1 MILRLVQ
8 KYMVESPWHFI
19 LAIALCSLG
28 VASVIS
34 ILWLQDTLEAHAT
47 RQAQGID
54 LVVGAKG
61 SGLQNTLAA
70 IYHADIANG
79 NIPLAA
85 VDQLAKNPMIARTEP
100 ISLGDSVG
108 GARIVGARNSFFELY
123 EAKPAQGSLPQQP
136 LDAVLGANA
145 AKKLKLAIGD
155 RFVGSHGLAEGG
167 DAHDTHPYTVVG
179 LLAPTGRVIDEL
191 VVTPLESVWIAHE
204 GHTASTEPEV
214 TFALLSLKSPVA
226 MATLPRQINSQTNLH
241 ASSPAAESARLLANF
256 GWVAA
261 IVKAFATALLASAMI
276 ATFAALSQALERRQ
290 TDIALMRAMG
300 VPRARIAL
308 LLITETSI
316 IVAIAS
322 MVAIALVAAAAT
334 WLTRSALP
342 GMQLDW
348 ADGGVIALT
357 SVCVAL
363 LLALVASL
371 PTIRRAYR
379 IDVAAQLSR
388 T

>member
-1 MILRLVQ
+1 MMFRLVR

-28 VASVIS
+28 IASAIS
-34 ILWLQDTLEAHAT
+34 IVWLQETLQAHAA
-47 RQAQGID
+47 RQAKGID
-54 LVVGAKG
+54 LVIGAKG

-70 IYHADIANG
+70 VYHADVPNG
-79 NIPLAA
+79 NIPLAT
-85 VDQLAKNPMIARTEP
+85 VETLAKHPMIARIEP
-100 ISLGDSVG
+100 LSLGDSVG
-108 GARIVGARNSFFELY
+108 GARIVGAKNSLFEFY
-123 EAKPAQGSLPQQP
+123 EATAASGTLPQQP

-145 AKKLKLAIGD
+145 AKKIKLAIGD
-155 RFVGSHGLAEGG
+155 RFVGAHGLAEGG
-167 DAHDTHPYTVVG
+167 ETHDTHPYTVVG
-179 LLAPTGRVIDEL
+179 ILAPTGRVIDEL

-214 TFALLSLKSPVA
+214 TFALIALKSPVA
-226 MATLPRQINSQTNLH
+226 MATLPRYINSQTNLH
-241 ASSPAAESARLLANF
+241 ATSPANESARLLANF

-261 IVKAFATALLASAMI
+261 IVKAFAVALLISAMI

-300 VPRARIAL
+300 VPRSRIARL
-308 LLITETSI
+308 LMSETI
-316 IVAIAS
+316 VIVAIAS
-322 MVAIALVAAAAT
+322 LISLALVAVAAL
-334 WLTRSALP
+334 WLVGSALP
-342 GMQLDW
+342 GMQLDL
-348 ADGGVIALT
+348 ATGTTIAT
-357 SVCVAL
+357 GCIAVAL

-388 T
+388 V

>member
-1 MILRLVQ
+1 MLGLVR

-28 VASVIS
+28 VASAIS
-34 ILWLQDTLEAHAT
+34 ILWLQETLEAHAA
-47 RQAQGID
+47 RQAQGVD

-70 IYHADIANG
+70 VYHADVPNG

-85 VDQLAKNPMIARTEP
+85 VDLLAKNPMIARTEP

-108 GARIVGARNSFFELY
+108 GARIVGARNSFFDLY
-123 EAKPAQGSLPQQP
+123 EAKPAQGKLPQQP

-145 AKKLKLAIGD
+145 AKKLKLAIGE

-167 DAHDTHPYTVVG
+167 EAHGGHPYTVVG
-179 LLAPTGRVIDEL
+179 ILAPTGRVIDEL

-214 TFALLSLKSPVA
+214 TFALLSLRSPVA

-241 ASSPAAESARLLANF
+241 AASPASESARLLANF

-261 IVKAFATALLASAMI
+261 IVKAFAIALLASAMI
-276 ATFAALSQALERRQ
+276 ATFAALSQALERRE

-300 VPRARIAL
+300 VPRSRIAVL
-308 LLITETSI
+308 LMGESSI

-322 MVAIALVAAAAT
+322 IIAIALVIAAAF
-334 WLTRSALP
+334 WLARSALP

-348 ADGGVIALT
+348 TTGGVIALACCAT
-357 SVCVAL
+357 AFA
-363 LLALVASL
+363 LALVASL

>member
-1 MILRLVQ
+1 MMLGLVR

-28 VASVIS
+28 IASAIS
-34 ILWLQDTLEAHAT
+34 VLWLQETLQAHAA
-47 RQAQGID
+47 RQAKGID
-54 LVVGAKG
+54 LVIGAKG

-70 IYHADIANG
+70 VYHADVPNG
-79 NIPLAA
+79 NIPLAT
-85 VDQLAKNPMIARTEP
+85 VETLAKHPMIARIEP
-100 ISLGDSVG
+100 LSLGDSVG
-108 GARIVGARNSFFELY
+108 GARIVGAKNSLY
-123 EAKPAQGSLPQQP
+123 DFYDAKAAIGTLPQQP

-155 RFVGSHGLAEGG
+155 RFVGAHGMAEGG
-167 DAHDTHPYTVVG
+167 EAHDTHPYTVVG
-179 LLAPTGRVIDEL
+179 ILAPSGRVIDEL

-214 TFALLSLKSPVA
+214 TFALIALKSPVA
-226 MATLPRQINSQTNLH
+226 MATLPRYINSQTNLH
-241 ASSPAAESARLLANF
+241 ATSPSNESARLLANF

-261 IVKAFATALLASAMI
+261 IIKAFAIALLASAMI

-300 VPRARIAL
+300 VPRSQIARLLISETLVIVALAALIAL
-308 LLITETSI
+308 ALI
-316 IVAIAS
+316 
-322 MVAIALVAAAAT
+322 AAAAT
-334 WLTRSALP
+334 WLVRTALP
-342 GMQLDW
+342 GMQLDLSVG
-348 ADGGVIALT
+348 AAIA
-357 SVCVAL
+357 AL
-363 LLALVASL
+363 CIATALVLALVASL

-388 T
+388 V